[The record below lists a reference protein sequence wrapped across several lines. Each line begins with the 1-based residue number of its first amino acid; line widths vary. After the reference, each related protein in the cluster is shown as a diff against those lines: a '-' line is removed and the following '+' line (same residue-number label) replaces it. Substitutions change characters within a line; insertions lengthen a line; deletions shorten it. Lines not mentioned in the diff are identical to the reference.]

1 MLEVRLNQP
10 MALDPKGRISLPVR
24 LKNALEHH
32 RIGSLVCIVH
42 GGHLRAYTPEDFV
55 SRVEKPLLELD
66 GFDPAVEEAQR
77 LRLGFATEVEVD
89 RQGRLLLPSNL
100 RAMAGLDRE
109 VVVMSLLER
118 LEIWDP
124 QRLSEWYAARQQR
137 AVIGGG
143 ESA

>member
-10 MALDPKGRISLPVR
+10 MALDPKGRITLPVR
-24 LKNALEHH
+24 LKNALDVH
-32 RIGSLVCIVH
+32 RVSSLVFIVH
-42 GGHLRAYTPEDFV
+42 GGHLRAYTPDEFV
-55 SRVEKPLLELD
+55 TRVEKPLMEQD
-66 GFDPAVEEAQR
+66 GFDPGVEETQR

-89 RQGRLLLPSNL
+89 RQGRLLLPANL

-118 LEIWDP
+118 LEVWDP
-124 QRLSEWYAARQQR
+124 ARLSEWYAARSQR

-143 ESA
+143 EGA